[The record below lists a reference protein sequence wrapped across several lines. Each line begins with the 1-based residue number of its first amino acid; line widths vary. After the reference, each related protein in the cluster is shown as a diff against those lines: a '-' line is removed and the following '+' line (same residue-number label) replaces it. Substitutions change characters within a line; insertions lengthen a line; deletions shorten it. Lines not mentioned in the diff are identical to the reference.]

1 MQDCMAMPGWDDVRF
16 FLEVSRAG
24 TLAGAAR
31 KLGVDYTTVGRRI
44 RAMEQDL
51 GTTLFER
58 RLDRFMLTE
67 AGEGIREAGEQMEA
81 AALALEQRALGA
93 DRKLSG
99 VVRVAT
105 TDPLA
110 QILVLPAIR
119 ALRDRHPEIRV
130 HLLTGPARL
139 DIARREADLAI
150 RYVRPD
156 SGELVSRRLGRV
168 AVAAY
173 GSTAYLSKHPPP
185 LVGESLRAY
194 QVVVPEEGIRSWARP
209 LPEGRVVLRAN
220 NMSALVQAVLLG
232 MGIGSLH
239 CWMAA
244 RHAELRRVW
253 PDEPLEHDDIFLVLH
268 KDVQRTGRVRAFIEA
283 IEERAADVSRE
294 LEGRLSAP
302 GSP

>member
-67 AGEGIREAGEQMEA
+67 AGEAIRAAGEQMEE
-81 AALALEQRALGA
+81 AALALERRALGA
-93 DRKLSG
+93 DRTLSG

-105 TDPLA
+105 TDALA
-110 QILVLPAIR
+110 QILVLPAIL

-130 HLLTGPARL
+130 HLLTGTARL
-139 DIARREADLAI
+139 DIARREADVAI
-150 RYVRPD
+150 RYVRPATAD
-156 SGELVSRRLGRV
+156 LISRRLAG
-168 AVAAY
+168 VAAAYY
-173 GSTAYLSKHPPP
+173 GSIAYLAKHPPP
-185 LVGESLRAY
+185 PPGGSLHGYEA
-194 QVVVPEEGIRSWARP
+194 VATAEGLRSWARP
-209 LPEGRVVLRAN
+209 LPDVRVVLRAN
-220 NMSALVQAVLLG
+220 SMSALVQGVLLG
-232 MGIGSLH
+232 LGIGALH

-253 PDEPLEHDDIFLVLH
+253 PDEPLEHDDLFLVLH

-283 IEERAADVSRE
+283 VERRVADVAKE
-294 LEGRLSAP
+294 LEGRP
-302 GSP
+302 GAARSH